1 MNIKNHRN
9 NFRLLAFVLMDVMI
23 ISFSYWIGITY
34 ISPIEGNFFDIDYW
48 YFYIIVIVVIKIICL
63 AIFNLYKLLLDFVG
77 FSEVMR
83 VLLSTI
89 LSSSII
95 FVLFQLTNKTVFPPY
110 LFVFTIPVEFV
121 LLLAVRFTK
130 RIFISLGLN
139 SSSRSKSPKDYVNT
153 LVGGACSG
161 GKLVLDEVLKNK
173 RLNNKIIAFAD
184 DDEEKIGKR
193 LNGIIIVGP
202 IANSIKLVDKY
213 NIGEVIIAIASLDSE
228 RLREIIELFDIK
240 KVKIRRLPLM
250 TELRSDS
257 YRNIIDIK
265 IEDLLSRGVVQ
276 LNNTGLTDF
285 IRGKTVLVTGGGGS
299 IGSELCAQILNY
311 SPKALIIF
319 DIYENTTY
327 NVQLE
332 LQKRIEE
339 EMLETKLITL
349 IGSVYN
355 DKRIE
360 SVFKDY
366 LPQLVFHAAAY
377 KHVPLMEDSA
387 VEAVRTNV
395 LGTYN
400 VARLSDKYHV
410 EKMVLVSTD
419 KAVRPTNVMGAT
431 KSICEKIIQYFSSIS
446 DTSFAAVRFGNVLGS
461 NGSVVPLFKKQIDA
475 GGPVTITD
483 KNITRYFMTIP
494 EAVSLILQSG
504 VYATGGEIFILD
516 MGEPVKIYDLAEK
529 MIRLSGYVPHVDIK
543 IKEIG
548 LRPGEKLFEELLLDR
563 ETHMKTENDKIFIER
578 NGKPKSIDEFINE
591 VKQEFEVINNH
602 DVKVLVQKLATTYI
616 IDDKSSN
623 E

>member
-1 MNIKNHRN
+1 
-9 NFRLLAFVLMDVMI
+9 
-23 ISFSYWIGITY
+23 
-34 ISPIEGNFFDIDYW
+34 
-48 YFYIIVIVVIKIICL
+48 
-63 AIFNLYKLLLDFVG
+63 
-77 FSEVMR
+77 
-83 VLLSTI
+83 
-89 LSSSII
+89 
-95 FVLFQLTNKTVFPPY
+95 
-110 LFVFTIPVEFV
+110 
-121 LLLAVRFTK
+121 
-130 RIFISLGLN
+130 
-139 SSSRSKSPKDYVNT
+139 
-153 LVGGACSG
+153 
-161 GKLVLDEVLKNK
+161 
-173 RLNNKIIAFAD
+173 
-184 DDEEKIGKR
+184 
-193 LNGIIIVGP
+193 
-202 IANSIKLVDKY
+202 
-213 NIGEVIIAIASLDSE
+213 
-228 RLREIIELFDIK
+228 
-240 KVKIRRLPLM
+240 
-250 TELRSDS
+250 
-257 YRNIIDIK
+257 
-265 IEDLLSRGVVQ
+265 
-276 LNNTGLTDF
+276 
-285 IRGKTVLVTGGGGS
+285 
-299 IGSELCAQILNY
+299 
-311 SPKALIIF
+311 
-319 DIYENTTY
+319 
-327 NVQLE
+327 
-332 LQKRIEE
+332 
-339 EMLETKLITL
+339 
-349 IGSVYN
+349 
-355 DKRIE
+355 
-360 SVFKDY
+360 
-366 LPQLVFHAAAY
+366 
-377 KHVPLMEDSA
+377 MEDSA